1 MLTLQS
7 PFVAD
12 FERTL
17 EQDGILAGLRFLNGR
32 VAHRCSAIY
41 RLQHLTARNL
51 YFHDREGALL
61 PSAFGTVPLGD
72 GFCQH
77 ALREGFFL
85 TDDTRTDS
93 RVDGSP
99 FKGVVI
105 AYHGLPLRDKVG
117 RLFGSLCHFDFVP
130 RTLPD
135 EELEVLQ
142 EAARVLPAYLPS

>member
-7 PFVAD
+7 PAVAE
-12 FERTL
+12 FERVL
-17 EQDGILAGLRFLNGR
+17 EQDGILAGLRFLNRR

-61 PSAFGTVPLGD
+61 PAAFGTVPLGD

-77 ALREGFFL
+77 ALREGCFL

-105 AYHGLPLRDKVG
+105 AYHGLPLLDKTD

-130 RTLPD
+130 RSLPD
-135 EELEVLQ
+135 EEFEMLK
-142 EAARVLPAYLPS
+142 EAASLLPAFLP